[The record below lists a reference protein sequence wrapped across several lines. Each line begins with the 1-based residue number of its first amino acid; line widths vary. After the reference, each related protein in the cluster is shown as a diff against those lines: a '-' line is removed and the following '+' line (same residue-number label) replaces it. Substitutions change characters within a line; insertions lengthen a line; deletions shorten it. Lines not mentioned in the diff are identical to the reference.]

1 MPILDGYSGKVKRK
15 EKCMGKKVI
24 KNKEIPVAML
34 VGNVMNPKIV
44 QGIAIVTN
52 DEKGKTLT
60 LSHGLFQTT
69 IAFEQVEK
77 YLK

>member
-1 MPILDGYSGKVKRK
+1 
-15 EKCMGKKVI
+15 
-24 KNKEIPVAML
+24 ML

-44 QGIAIVTN
+44 QGISIVTN

-60 LSHGLFQTT
+60 LSHGLFQMT